1 MTPTQLDKDL
11 ILQPVHDIG
20 MSLAL
25 LDSDFTV
32 LDEIQGRVKSMT
44 ATISAAS
51 DIRRTASVVIGV
63 LGGSFSSENFEVT
76 WLDRLVKVSIGLLN
90 GANYQWYLFGHLL
103 LDSNAYS
110 YDATTT
116 ELTLS
121 LMDMMSAA
129 TDSRGSQI
137 GASVAIPYGSNVRN
151 SLIAAVARFSPF
163 KRYDVATFSDV
174 IPYDQEFSPGT
185 YAHSILKQ
193 VVGLFPYYEM
203 FYSPEGYF
211 TVKQIPT
218 GINDPLF
225 LDKTFMDK
233 ILIRESR
240 AGKLS
245 NIKNSTEIWGAE
257 LDATYA
263 ATSVSTILGEE
274 SFSEPSVNE
283 DFELIITGDDATGF
297 SLVDGELI
305 YNGVVNY
312 SIIDS
317 DLYVDEISA
326 YFGSTYVL
334 THSPAITALEVGA
347 DYLFVPDSYSSNGQK
362 IKVDALDPVPLYNSD
377 GSSLPAGAMSP
388 NRAYVVRYS
397 PADIGGVV
405 TKRFLLQG
413 EWQVHVIVKE
423 VNVMPDAAYIAGD
436 KAANDC
442 NDIRYI
448 VNPDSPYACDRGGL
462 DYDDGE
468 IKQVLSGGD
477 YSLIYTTKLAY
488 ERAAY
493 ETWLKT
499 RLQTDAEIECL
510 LVPWMDVNVKIEY
523 TSPVTGIARQY
534 IVKEVTMNPAD
545 FKMTLKLSR
554 FYPAY
559 PWL

>member
-1 MTPTQLDKDL
+1 MMPTQLDKDL
-11 ILQPVHDIG
+11 ILQSVHDVG

-32 LDEIQGRVKSMT
+32 LDEIQGRVVSMT
-44 ATISAAS
+44 STVSATS
-51 DIRRTASVVIGV
+51 DIRRTASVTIGV
-63 LGGSFSSENFEVT
+63 LGGVFSSENFEVT

-90 GANYQWYLFGHLL
+90 GTNYKWYLFGHLL

-110 YDATTT
+110 YDETTN

-121 LMDMMSAA
+121 LVDMMSAA

-137 GASVAIPYGSNVRN
+137 GASVIIPYNSNVRN
-151 SLIAAVARFSPF
+151 SLIATVARFSPF
-163 KRYDVATFSDV
+163 KRYDVVEFADV
-174 IPYDQEFSPGT
+174 IPYDQEFTPGT

-233 ILIRESR
+233 IIIRESR

-257 LDATYA
+257 LDATF
-263 ATSVSTILGEE
+263 ATTNVT
-274 SFSEPSVNE
+274 N
-283 DFELIITGDDATGF
+283 TGAT
-297 SLVDGELI
+297 
-305 YNGVVNY
+305 YN
-312 SIIDS
+312 
-317 DLYVDEISA
+317 
-326 YFGSTYVL
+326 L
-334 THSPAITALEVGA
+334 THSPPLESLEVGA
-347 DYLFVPDSYSSNGQK
+347 DYMFVPNVNSAVNPK
-362 IKVDALDPVPLYNSD
+362 IKVDALAAAPLYNSD
-377 GSSLPAGAMSP
+377 GTALASGALQKD
-388 NRAYVVRYS
+388 RAYVARYMPTGS
-397 PADIGGVV
+397 GENIVP
-405 TKRFLLQG
+405 RFLLQG